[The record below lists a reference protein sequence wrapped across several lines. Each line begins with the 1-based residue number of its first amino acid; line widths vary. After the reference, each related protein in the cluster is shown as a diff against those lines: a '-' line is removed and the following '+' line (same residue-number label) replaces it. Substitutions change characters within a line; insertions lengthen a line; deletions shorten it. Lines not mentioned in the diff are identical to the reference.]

1 MQGRI
6 RVAACAFVG
15 AVCAVL
21 CTAAPRNLAAEEQWV
36 ERGHARPFVVRAD
49 YTIVNPQDLLQELR
63 QLEHDLNQTL
73 LIGPSNETVEL
84 YLFRDHQSYQQ
95 YMSRRYPGVPARRA
109 LYVKGSGPGM
119 VYAYDSRDF
128 AVDLRHETT
137 HALLHA
143 SLPSVPLWLDEGLAE
158 YFEVAARSRVKGHSH
173 LREREANGA
182 PPQIV
187 RLAKLESLD
196 DLSQMGRMEYRSAWA
211 WVHFCLHGPVEARE
225 ELWAYLADLKSGRNT
240 APLSQRLERRLP
252 GVERRLAAH
261 LDYWRR

>member
-6 RVAACAFVG
+6 RVAPCATVV
-15 AVCAVL
+15 ALCAIFS
-21 CTAAPRNLAAEEQWV
+21 CAAPRALKAQEHWI
-36 ERGHARPFVVRAD
+36 ERGGARPFVVRAD
-49 YTIVNPQDLLQELR
+49 YQIANPQQLLGELR
-63 QLEHDLNQTL
+63 QLEHDLHRML
-73 LIGPSNETVEL
+73 AIGPSAESVEL
-84 YLFRDHQSYQQ
+84 YLFRDHASYQQ

-119 VYAYDSRDF
+119 VYAYDSRDL

-143 SLPSVPLWLDEGLAE
+143 SLRAVPLWLDEGLAE
-158 YFEVAARSRVKGHSH
+158 YFEVPAEMRLKGNPH
-173 LREREANGA
+173 LRDFQTPGHL
-182 PPQIV
+182 PPVV
-187 RLAKLESLD
+187 RLTTLENLD
-196 DLSQMGRMEYRSAWA
+196 DLSQMGREEYRSAWA
-211 WVHFCLHGPVEARE
+211 WVHFCLHGPLEARQ
-225 ELWAYLADLKSGRNT
+225 ELHAYLADVKTGRNA